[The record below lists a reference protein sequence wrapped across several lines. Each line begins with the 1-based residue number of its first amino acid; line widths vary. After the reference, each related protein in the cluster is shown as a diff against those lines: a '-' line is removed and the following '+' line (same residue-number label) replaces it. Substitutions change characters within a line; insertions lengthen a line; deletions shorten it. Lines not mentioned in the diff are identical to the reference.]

1 MPSFLARVSLNYS
14 FAQEKLTDQ
23 AEFWADVNKATPATC
38 ASKLLSW
45 RFTFATFSLY
55 AITKDECK
63 KILRDAW
70 EKVFPKTDAISGILV
85 TEDNG
90 DNISKAFRTLYS
102 SYYGVTE
109 YQELATELRAIVPEL
124 ALHNATSII
133 RNQNYLFAID
143 SGCGFTALIS
153 SLGDLLH
160 ELNIYDK
167 SEYKTRKFYTE
178 FKIGAEDADEF
189 SATSTVISKL
199 YDSKEKNPYTII
211 GIDISYFLQDGKTE
225 ELRRFIRRL
234 EDYQDNFVF
243 AFRIP
248 FLEKDALKNVVD
260 SISDM
265 TLLRTIQVPPL
276 HECVMIETFW
286 NVLMNN
292 GYTPYTSLV
301 DVFIERVHQE
311 RKDGR
316 YYGFKTATKIAHE
329 VILRKSLDTAEKR
342 DNDEDFSS
350 SEITKEDLAEYAG
363 SGKKEVSGYDELS
376 QLIGMETITERI
388 KEIIA
393 QVKIAAKD
401 EKLDHPCIHMRF
413 VGSPGTGKT
422 TVARIIGQI
431 LKQEGILRKGGFFE
445 YKARDLVAEYIGQT
459 AVKTSTICRDAY
471 GSVLFLDE
479 AYSLYEGSNYEND
492 YGKEAITTLVSEM
505 ENHREDMLVIMAGYT
520 DEMDHLMKANP
531 GLRSRMPYVLNFPNY
546 TKQQL
551 FDIFMLMVKKH
562 FEYKKD
568 LEPVAKDF
576 FMNLSDEY
584 LASKEFANA
593 RFVRNLYERT
603 WSKGAL
609 RVSLA
614 GETTI
619 VLQKEDFIA
628 ASSEKEFSEKIMVEH
643 RIGF

>member
-1 MPSFLARVSLNYS
+1 MPSFLARISLNYS

-23 AEFWADVNKATPATC
+23 AEFWNDVRDAITEPYGT
-38 ASKLLSW
+38 KLLSW

-55 AITKDECK
+55 TDTKEECK
-63 KILRDAW
+63 KILRNAW
-70 EKVFPKTDAISGILV
+70 EKVFPKTDAISSILV

-109 YQELATELRAIVPEL
+109 YQQLATELRAAVPEL
-124 ALHNATSII
+124 VSHGATSVL

-167 SEYKTRKFYTE
+167 SEFKTRKYYYE
-178 FKIGAEDADEF
+178 FKIGAEDEDEYST
-189 SATSTVISKL
+189 SASVINKL
-199 YDSKEKNPYTII
+199 YESKEKNPYTII
-211 GIDISYFLQDGKTE
+211 GIDISYYLQDGKTD

-248 FLEKDALKNVVD
+248 FLEKDALKKVVD
-260 SISDM
+260 TVSDM
-265 TLLRTIQVPPL
+265 ALVRTVQVPPL

-286 NVLMNN
+286 NVLLNN
-292 GYTPYTSLV
+292 GYSPDSSLV
-301 DVFIERVHQE
+301 DVLIERVHQE
-311 RKDGR
+311 KKDGR

-329 VILRKSLDTAEKR
+329 VILKKSLDTARKR

-350 SEITKEDLAEYAG
+350 TTIDKEDLAEYAV
-363 SGKKEVSGYDELS
+363 SGKQEASGYEELS
-376 QLIGMETITERI
+376 KLIGMESITERI

-393 QVKIAAKD
+393 QVKIAAKN

-445 YKARDLVAEYIGQT
+445 YKARDLVAEYVGQT
-459 AVKTSTICRDAY
+459 TVKTSTICRDAY

-479 AYSLYEGSNYEND
+479 AYSLYEGTSFEND
-492 YGKEAITTLVSEM
+492 FGKEAITALVSEM

-520 DEMDHLMKANP
+520 DEMEYLMKANP
-531 GLRSRMPYVLNFPNY
+531 GLRSRMPYVLTFPNY
-546 TKQQL
+546 TKEQL
-551 FDIFMLMVKKH
+551 FDIFMQMVKKH
-562 FEYKKD
+562 FEYTKD
-568 LEPVAKDF
+568 LETVAKDF

-603 WSKGAL
+603 WSKAAL

-628 ASSEKEFSEKIMVEH
+628 ASEEKEFNEKIMVEH

>member
-14 FAQEKLTDQ
+14 FAQEKLAYQ
-23 AEFWADVNKATPATC
+23 AEFWADVHKEIPAKCT
-38 ASKLLSW
+38 SRLLSW
-45 RFTFATFSLY
+45 RFTFATFFLY
-55 AITKDECK
+55 AETKDECK
-63 KILRDAW
+63 KILREAW
-70 EKVFPKTDAISGILV
+70 EKVFPETDAISGILV

-90 DNISKAFRTLYS
+90 DNISKAYRTLYS
-102 SYYGVTE
+102 SYYGVTD
-109 YQELATELRAIVPEL
+109 YQELATELRAVVPEL

-167 SEYKTRKFYTE
+167 AEFKTRKFFYE
-178 FKIGAEDADEF
+178 FKIGAEDKDEY
-189 SATSTVISKL
+189 SAAETVINKL
-199 YDSKEKNPYTII
+199 YESKEKNPYTII
-211 GIDISYFLQDGKTE
+211 GIDISYFLQDGKADD
-225 ELRRFIRRL
+225 LRRFIRRL

-248 FLEKDALKNVVD
+248 FLEKDALQKAIETV
-260 SISDM
+260 SDM
-265 TLLRTIQVPPL
+265 ALVKTVQIPPL

-292 GYTPYTSLV
+292 GYTPDPSLV

-316 YYGFKTATKIAHE
+316 YYGFKTATKIAYE
-329 VILRKSLDTAEKR
+329 VILKKSEDTAKKR
-342 DNDEDFSS
+342 DNNEDFSS
-350 SEITKEDLAEYAG
+350 TVIDIEDLGDYAV
-363 SGKKEVSGYDELS
+363 SSKKEGSGYDELS
-376 QLIGMETITERI
+376 QLIGMESITERI

-393 QVKIAAKD
+393 QVKIAAKN

-431 LKQEGILRKGGFFE
+431 LKKEGILRKGGFFE

-479 AYSLYEGSNYEND
+479 AYSLYEGSSYEND

-505 ENHREDMLVIMAGYT
+505 ENHREDMLMIMAGYT

-531 GLRSRMPYVLNFPNY
+531 GLRSRMPYVLSFPNY

-562 FEYKKD
+562 FEYKED
-568 LEPVAKDF
+568 LEPVANNF

-614 GETTI
+614 GGTTI

-628 ASSEKEFSEKIMVEH
+628 ASAEKEFNEKIMVEH